1 MSHQHR
7 VLIVGAG
14 PCGLMTACELR
25 RRGIDAAVVD
35 AAEKP
40 QRGSRAIL
48 LWPPSL
54 RLYRDLGIL
63 PEAERRGVTIRALSY
78 YLGPGRTLRVPLPPT
93 MAPLILPQEATDELL
108 DAELRRLGGSV
119 EWGAALSSLEAAGD
133 EVRVELRRADGNT
146 EGTIEHRRTDWL
158 IGADGFR
165 STTRDKLGIEFIGAR
180 LPTTFLLAEGRLT
193 GDYDRE
199 AVCYYLSRTG
209 VVLVAPLPGGKV
221 RISGPLPAGSEV
233 TDDTAQRMLDERAP
247 GGLRVTDLTLNT
259 TFTSH
264 ERIAARMRVGRC
276 FLVGDAAHTHSVVG
290 GQGLNL
296 GFGDA
301 RNLAWKLSGVLDG
314 RLDPKILDSYDVERR
329 AAAEQ
334 VVRVTG
340 RMARQAVLSPF
351 ASWMRN
357 TLFSTA
363 HRLGVLAR
371 KLPPL
376 YAGWSIRYPQT
387 LIGPSPGGRAGFLP
401 PAGAHS
407 PDWTIEHGANGP
419 NGTNGLSG
427 TNGTNGTS
435 GTSGT
440 NGTNGLSGL
449 NGLNGLNV
457 KDRFDLV
464 TIGPADT
471 PERAEAAAF
480 AVRHGA
486 LVSHRHVVAG
496 KQGFLLL
503 RPDGFVAASGR
514 RGDLRWLADAFAT
527 LAVSNKETHR

>member
-35 AAEKP
+35 AAETP
-40 QRGSRAIL
+40 PRGSRAIL

-78 YLGPGRTLRVPLPPT
+78 YLGPGRTLRVPLPPE
-93 MAPLILPQEATDELL
+93 MAPLVLPQEATDELL
-108 DAELRRLGGSV
+108 SAELERLGGRV
-119 EWGAALSSLEAAGD
+119 EWGAALSSLEAVGD
-133 EVRVELRRADGNT
+133 EVRVELRRA
-146 EGTIEHRRTDWL
+146 EGTIEPRRVDWL

-165 STTRDKLGIEFIGAR
+165 STTRDSLGIEFTGER
-180 LPTTFLLAEGRLT
+180 LPTTFLLAEGNLT

-199 AVCYYLSRTG
+199 AVGYYLSRTG

-221 RISGPLPAGSEV
+221 RISGPLPEGSEV
-233 TDDTAQRMLDERAP
+233 TGDTAQRMLDERAP
-247 GGLRVTDLTLNT
+247 GGLRLTNLTLNT
-259 TFTSH
+259 SFTSH
-264 ERIAARMRVGRC
+264 ERIAARLRVGRC

-301 RNLAWKLSGVLDG
+301 RNLAWKLAGVLDG
-314 RLDPKILDSYDVERR
+314 RLDPKILDSYDIERR

-351 ASWMRN
+351 AAWMRN

-376 YAGWSIRYPQT
+376 
-387 LIGPSPGGRAGFLP
+387 
-401 PAGAHS
+401 
-407 PDWTIEHGANGP
+407 
-419 NGTNGLSG
+419 
-427 TNGTNGTS
+427 
-435 GTSGT
+435 
-440 NGTNGLSGL
+440 
-449 NGLNGLNV
+449 
-457 KDRFDLV
+457 
-464 TIGPADT
+464 
-471 PERAEAAAF
+471 
-480 AVRHGA
+480 
-486 LVSHRHVVAG
+486 
-496 KQGFLLL
+496 
-503 RPDGFVAASGR
+503 
-514 RGDLRWLADAFAT
+514 
-527 LAVSNKETHR
+527 

>member
-1 MSHQHR
+1 MIHQHR

-78 YLGPGRTLRVPLPPT
+78 YLGPGRTLRVPLPPS
-93 MAPLILPQEATDELL
+93 MAPLVLPQEDTDELL
-108 DAELRRLGGSV
+108 TAELERLGGSV
-119 EWGAALSSLEAAGD
+119 EWGAALSSLEPEGD
-133 EVRVELRRADGNT
+133 GVRVELRRADG
-146 EGTIEHRRTDWL
+146 TIERRRTDWL

-165 STTRDKLGIEFIGAR
+165 STTREKLGIEFIGAR
-180 LPTTFLLAEGRLT
+180 LPTTFLLAEGHLT

-233 TDDTAQRMLDERAP
+233 TEDTAQRMLDERAP
-247 GGLRVTDLTLNT
+247 GGLRVTDLTLHT

-301 RNLAWKLSGVLDG
+301 RNLAWKLAGVLDG
-314 RLDPKILDSYDVERR
+314 RLDPKVLDSYDVERR

-407 PDWTIEHGANGP
+407 PDWTIEHGANGG
-419 NGTNGLSG
+419 NGANGA
-427 TNGTNGTS
+427 NGQNGQ
-435 GTSGT
+435 
-440 NGTNGLSGL
+440 
-449 NGLNGLNV
+449 
-457 KDRFDLV
+457 DRFELV
-464 TIGPADT
+464 TVGPEDT
-471 PERAEAAAF
+471 PERAQAAAF
-480 AVRHGA
+480 AGQHGA

-514 RGDLRWLADAFAT
+514 GGDLRWLADEFAT
-527 LAVSNKETHR
+527 LAGSNKETHR